1 MWQRWERGGG
11 GQLAGAGMPGQ
22 AVSPEALTS
31 LFVAILASPFVY
43 ECLWKRPKEDSTNKA
58 SVDQAQAGADE
69 GKALATQPQA
79 GGACCSGSGTAEEDA
94 CACSQSADTTP
105 PTVTGCSAAKSSESS
120 DGSEGERGQST
131 EQSVTVLHASLTGTA
146 KGFATELAETISN
159 NNATLSKF
167 RAVARD
173 LGEYSDSAGADIED
187 QLQTEQILVFVLA
200 TYEGGVAP
208 GRSAGF
214 VRWLTDFSND
224 FRVNKKMLA
233 GVRFAVFGCGNS
245 DYDKN
250 FNAVA
255 KAVTN
260 AMLLLGAQQL
270 YKRGDGDDSL
280 NMGTQFIQW
289 QKHVLESLATS
300 TSVRSSSLAE
310 RRAIAAGKRHPA
322 VGTRATRRGKGTQKG
337 GVNGEVRL
345 PLKEYR
351 RQKRLAKE
359 RAAAERAAAEGYGS
373 SSAEDSG
380 GSGTLCQLLFSFDG
394 DAFYALTGHGLP
406 VQVTKN
412 GWTWRILPGSWHGRR
427 SKTKQTLS
435 GVPRNQSQ
443 W

>member
-1 MWQRWERGGG
+1 M
-11 GQLAGAGMPGQ
+11 AGARI
-22 AVSPEALTS
+22 SPEALTS

-43 ECLWKRPKEDSTNKA
+43 ECVRRQPKQDGAADSLAT
-58 SVDQAQAGADE
+58 AQQDAGGCCSAEAGADD
-69 GKALATQPQA
+69 G
-79 GGACCSGSGTAEEDA
+79 A
-94 CACSQSADTTP
+94 CACAQTTDTP
-105 PTVTGCSAAKSSESS
+105 PQTSGGCGCSAQKSSESS
-120 DGSEGERGQST
+120 DGSEGERAQAT
-131 EQSVTVLHASLTGTA
+131 EQIVTVLHASLTGTA
-146 KGFATELAETISN
+146 KGFATELAETITN
-159 NNATLSKF
+159 NTTTLSKF

-173 LGEYSDSAGADIED
+173 LGEYSDSAGADVED
-187 QLQTEQILVFVLA
+187 QLQAEQIVVFVLA

-214 VRWLTDFSND
+214 VHWLTDFSND

-255 KAVTN
+255 KAVN
-260 AMLLLGAQQL
+260 NSMLLLGAQQL

-289 QKHVLESLATS
+289 QGNVLESLATS
-300 TSVRSSSLAE
+300 AGVRSSSLAS
-310 RRAIAAGKRHPA
+310 RRASAAGKRHPA
-322 VGTRATRRGKGTQKG
+322 VGSRSTRRSKGTDG
-337 GVNGEVRL
+337 GGTKGEVRL

-380 GSGTLCQLLFSFDG
+380 GSGTPMLISS
-394 DAFYALTGHGLP
+394 A
-406 VQVTKN
+406 
-412 GWTWRILPGSWHGRR
+412 S
-427 SKTKQTLS
+427 
-435 GVPRNQSQ
+435 
-443 W
+443 

>member
-1 MWQRWERGGG
+1 MAGGRIS
-11 GQLAGAGMPGQ
+11 A
-22 AVSPEALTS
+22 EALTS

-43 ECLWKRPKEDSTNKA
+43 ECVRRQRKQDGAAGSLAT
-58 SVDQAQAGADE
+58 AQQDGGCCGAEAGADD
-69 GKALATQPQA
+69 
-79 GGACCSGSGTAEEDA
+79 GGTCG
-94 CACSQSADTTP
+94 CAQTADTPQQTSG
-105 PTVTGCSAAKSSESS
+105 GCGCGAQKSSESS
-120 DGSEGERGQST
+120 DGSEGERAQAT
-131 EQSVTVLHASLTGTA
+131 EQNVTVLHASLTGTA
-146 KGFATELAETISN
+146 KGFATGLADTITSN
-159 NNATLSKF
+159 TTTLSSF

-187 QLQTEQILVFVLA
+187 QLQAEQVVVFVLA

-214 VRWLTDFSND
+214 VHWLTDFSND

-260 AMLLLGAQQL
+260 SMLLLGAQQL

-289 QKHVLESLATS
+289 QGNVLESLAMS
-300 TSVRSSSLAE
+300 AGVRSSSLAT
-310 RRAIAAGKRHPA
+310 RRASAAGKRHPA
-322 VGTRATRRGKGTQKG
+322 VGSRSTRRGKGTENG
-337 GVNGEVRL
+337 GTKGEVRL

-380 GSGTLCQLLFSFDG
+380 GSGTLILFSFASRFHPCAHCDWL
-394 DAFYALTGHGLP
+394 AM
-406 VQVTKN
+406 QVTKN
-412 GWTWRILPGSWHGRR
+412 GWTWRISPE
-427 SKTKQTLS
+427 
-435 GVPRNQSQ
+435 
-443 W
+443 

>member
-1 MWQRWERGGG
+1 MS
-11 GQLAGAGMPGQ
+11 GARLT
-22 AVSPEALTS
+22 PEALTGI
-31 LFVAILASPFVY
+31 FVAILASPFVY
-43 ECLWKRPKEDSTNKA
+43 ECLIKRPERDKA
-58 SVDQAQAGADE
+58 TGRSVDDSGASAGQVDVP
-69 GKALATQPQA
+69 TTSHTS
-79 GGACCSGSGTAEEDA
+79 ACCNSGTDADDDA
-94 CACSQSADTTP
+94 CGCAPTTNTSARTSTGC
-105 PTVTGCSAAKSSESS
+105 GCSASKSSESS
-120 DGSEGERGQST
+120 DGSEGERVQVT
-131 EQSVTVLHASLTGTA
+131 EQTVTVLHASLTGTA
-146 KGFATELAETISN
+146 KGFATDLAETIIN
-159 NNATLSKF
+159 DTTTLSKF
-167 RAVARD
+167 SAGVRD

-187 QLQTEQILVFVLA
+187 QLQAEQVVVFVLA

-270 YKRGDGDDSL
+270 YKSGDGDDSL

-289 QKHVLESLATS
+289 QNNVLQSLVTS
-300 TSVRSSSLAE
+300 GGAHPSSLAE
-310 RRAIAAGKRHPA
+310 RRADAAGKRHPA
-322 VGTRATRRGKGTQKG
+322 VGTRSTRRGKGQQNDGTK
-337 GVNGEVRL
+337 EVRL

-380 GSGTLCQLLFSFDG
+380 GSGTLLLHAIG
-394 DAFYALTGHGLP
+394 
-406 VQVTKN
+406 
-412 GWTWRILPGSWHGRR
+412 
-427 SKTKQTLS
+427 
-435 GVPRNQSQ
+435 
-443 W
+443 